1 MALTR
6 LVIAS
11 LRNIEAAS
19 ISLSPGINLISGDN
33 GSGKTSLLEAVHVLG
48 LGRSFR
54 VSRHRRLIHDAVQQ
68 LTVFGEAD
76 GHRLGVEK
84 SASGDTVIRIDG
96 TAASSVA
103 ALAHALPLQLFDP
116 SSLEVLTGPS
126 QGRRQLLDWGV
137 FHVEQ
142 GFQSAWQRNQ
152 RALKQ
157 RNSLLKSAR
166 ISPVELSAWEQEL
179 AETAADIERMRRAF
193 FDEWKPFLLSAL
205 RRFLPDFDIDMSWH
219 AGWDVSQ
226 SLLDLLREHRGKDME
241 RGFTQLG
248 PHRGDLRARVQGEV
262 LDDRLSRGQ
271 IKMAAFAVKLSLVE
285 QMMVRGIRPTLL
297 VDDLASELDAGAR
310 RRACDGL
317 AALNTQILLTAI
329 EPKQIAECWQASS
342 PMRLFHVEHGSVT
355 QMNE

>member
-6 LVIAS
+6 LVVAS

-54 VSRHRRLIHDAVQQ
+54 ASRHRRLIHDAVQQ
-68 LTVFGEAD
+68 LTVFGETEC
-76 GHRLGVEK
+76 HRLGVEK
-84 SASGDTVIRIDG
+84 SASGDTAIRIDG
-96 TAASSVA
+96 APANSMA

-116 SSLEVLTGPS
+116 SSLDVLTGPS

-142 GFQSAWQRNQ
+142 TFQATWRRNQ

-166 ISPVELSAWEQEL
+166 ISPVELSAWEREL
-179 AETAADIERMRRAF
+179 AETAVNLECMRRAF

-205 RRFLPDFDIDMSWH
+205 RRFLPDFNIDMRWH
-219 AGWDVSQ
+219 AGWDVTQ
-226 SLLDLLREHRGKDME
+226 SLMNLLRDHRGKDIE

-248 PHRGDLRARVQGEV
+248 PHRGDLRARVQGEI
-262 LDDRLSRGQ
+262 LDERLSRGQ
-271 IKMAAFAVKLSLVE
+271 IKLAAFAVKLSLVE
-285 QMMVRGIRPTLL
+285 QLMAHGIRPTLL
-297 VDDLASELDAGAR
+297 VDDLASELDAVAR

-317 AALNTQILLTAI
+317 AVLNTQILLTAI
-329 EPKQIAECWQASS
+329 EPRQITDCWRASL
-342 PMRLFHVEHGSVT
+342 PMRLFHVEHGCVT
-355 QMNE
+355 QMNK